1 MCLGWGWW
9 SYGWVS
15 TEEREEK
22 SMEWGVA
29 RGVRVARGGNERGC
43 TVRGGLWY
51 WGGSWVYITSLVS
64 GC

>member
-1 MCLGWGWW
+1 MW

-29 RGVRVARGGNERGC
+29 RRGGKERGC